1 MPTELHPI
9 KPQGTTEP
17 PAHGRSPV
25 IRGGLKRG
33 SSSPGHS
40 ALCTF
45 RAPGGE
51 KSSGGPSPPPLLLL
65 VAHCYVAAALPMI
78 DSLLGE

>member
-17 PAHGRSPV
+17 PAHGRSLLYE
-25 IRGGLKRG
+25 GGLKRG
-33 SSSPGHS
+33 SPGHS

-45 RAPGGE
+45 RAPEGE
-51 KSSGGPSPPPLLLL
+51 SSGGPLPPLLLL